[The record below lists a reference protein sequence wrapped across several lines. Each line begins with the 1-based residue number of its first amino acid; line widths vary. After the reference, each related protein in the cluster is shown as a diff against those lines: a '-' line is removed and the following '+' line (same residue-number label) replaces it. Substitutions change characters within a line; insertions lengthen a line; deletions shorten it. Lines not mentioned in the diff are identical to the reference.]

1 MIHQCR
7 LHLSLTAADRA
18 ALEEA
23 ARLTP
28 EQAAILNLLDRVI
41 RIERRIGIGRG
52 AAE

>member
-1 MIHQCR
+1 MIADRR

-28 EQAAILNLLDRVI
+28 ERAAILDLLDRVRAI
-41 RIERRIGIGRG
+41 EARIAG
-52 AAE
+52 AGDG